1 MSGFSEQRLIQR
13 CLQKSH
19 NHEER
24 LGGIA
29 EGGSLMTTL
38 TSDRDPAR
46 LFAGR
51 LYPRA
56 PRANTIDMALDAYAR
71 IRLYTS
77 GRQISLM
84 TSDNA

>member
-19 NHEER
+19 NHEEQ

-38 TSDRDPAR
+38 TSDCWTLVSQSPKSQYD
-46 LFAGR
+46 
-51 LYPRA
+51 
-56 PRANTIDMALDAYAR
+56 
-71 IRLYTS
+71 
-77 GRQISLM
+77 
-84 TSDNA
+84 